1 MIIIVMK
8 MISLKPAQVNSY
20 SKPEENNTSFVKRF
34 YLYQKERFPFAG
46 HGLLVAAFSFS
57 AISYSR
63 ICRGAEGFVS
73 WKVFA
78 VGILTTISLFLLLR
92 ITDEFKDAADD
103 AMYRPQL
110 PVPRG
115 LISFREL
122 KMMGIVIV
130 LLQIILN
137 AVFFPAMLILYVTVI
152 AYLALMTKEFFIAD
166 WLKKHQ
172 FWYVVSHM
180 MIIPLVDIYASG
192 LDWLLAGAAASKGL
206 LFFFAVSFMNGVVL
220 EIGRKIR
227 TPAKEATGVLTYSFM
242 LGTARATF
250 LWIIILFL
258 TLLLSIAAASYAGYG
273 QTAFIILGIV
283 FIICSLPAFLFLTK
297 QTEKLSKAIELSSAL
312 WTIAMYLTLGG
323 VPMVQKLF
331 FS

>member
-1 MIIIVMK
+1 MNTTQI
-8 MISLKPAQVNSY
+8 NSY
-20 SKPEENNTSFVKRF
+20 SKPEENNASFVKRF

-73 WKVFA
+73 WKVFV
-78 VGILTTISLFLLLR
+78 VGIITTISLFLLLR
-92 ITDEFKDAADD
+92 ITDEFKDADDD
-103 AMYRPQL
+103 AKYRPQL

-115 LISFREL
+115 LISFHEL
-122 KMMGIVIV
+122 KVLGIII
-130 LLQIILN
+130 LGLQI
-137 AVFFPAMLILYVTVI
+137 AVNLIFFPKMLILYVAVI
-152 AYLALMTKEFFIAD
+152 AYLGLMTKEFFVTD

-206 LFFFAVSFMNGVVL
+206 LLFFAVSFMNGIVL
-220 EIGRKIR
+220 ETGRKIR
-227 TPAKEATGVLTYSFM
+227 APQQEATGVLTYSAM
-242 LGTARATF
+242 LGTKKATV
-250 LWIIILFL
+250 LWIVILLL
-258 TLLLSIAAASYAGYG
+258 TLILSIAAASYAGYG

-283 FIICSLPAFLFLTK
+283 FVICSLPAFLFLAK
-297 QTEKLSKAIELSSAL
+297 QTEKMSKAIELSSAL

-323 VPMVQKLF
+323 VPMMQQLF